1 MIRTKLPF
9 LVTSLAALFVAPAT
23 AHADDPVPSVDQV
36 VAIMDALT
44 DDAVPAANK
53 TNIVAPGFSPDEVA
67 NIDDQLRRLHEGG
80 GCGSYLPARF
90 IVTDIL
96 PAPSNFAG
104 ATVAVPSGRRS
115 TPAEPIVLVE
125 QHGHWLITHDA
136 ATSVL
141 DSFWYNATRPIMHG
155 KSMSC

>member
-1 MIRTKLPF
+1 MKGIA
-9 LVTSLAALFVAPAT
+9 LATASFVASLLVVPAT
-23 AHADDPVPSVDQV
+23 ARADDPVPSVDQV
-36 VAIMDALT
+36 IAIMDALT

-53 TNIVAPGFSPDEVA
+53 TNIVTPGFGPDEVG
-67 NIDDQLRRLHEGG
+67 NIDDQLQRLHEGG

-90 IVTDIL
+90 IVTDIQ
-96 PAPSNFAG
+96 PAPNNFAG

-115 TPAEPIVLVE
+115 TPPEPIVLVE

-136 ATSVL
+136 ATAAL
-141 DSFWYNATRPIMHG
+141 DSFWYNATRYIMHG

>member
-1 MIRTKLPF
+1 MKIATTAML
-9 LVTSLAALFVAPAT
+9 LAASLAGITARAT
-23 AHADDPVPSVDQV
+23 AHADEPVPTVDQV

-44 DDAVPAANK
+44 DDAVPAASK
-53 TNIVAPGFSPDEVA
+53 TNIVTPGFSPDEVG

-90 IVTDIL
+90 IVTDIQ
-96 PAPSNFAG
+96 PAPNDFAG
-104 ATVAVPSGRRS
+104 ATVAVPFGRRS
-115 TPAEPIVLVE
+115 TPPEPIVLVE

-136 ATSVL
+136 ATSAL
-141 DSFWYNATRPIMHG
+141 DSFEYNATRYIMHG